1 MTRVLELPTGAL
13 SDAMALVS
21 LTQEQLLA
29 LGQLL
34 STGESLPP
42 VKPSFVA
49 KVSESL
55 SIDEK
60 KCWQVLPISFFLLGT
75 AGSAKEIVADFR
87 QFFEEEEED
96 LALRAKVLTQLDEN
110 REALE
115 SLCTEK
121 PERVR
126 AKKIRKLRDRPE
138 PCAESFR
145 TICQLRPLFEGS
157 ENQEDIVGLVPSIL
171 VEIKLNSVNDE
182 EETISFSLSRE
193 KLESFKKTLERALSK
208 VGKIQERYG
217 KELIGN

>member
-1 MTRVLELPTGAL
+1 MTRVLELPTEAL
-13 SDAMALVS
+13 SDATALVS

-29 LGQLL
+29 LDRLL

-42 VKPSFVA
+42 VEPSFVA
-49 KVSESL
+49 KVGESL
-55 SIDEK
+55 GIDEK

-75 AGSAKEIVADFR
+75 AGPAKEIIADFR
-87 QFFEEEEED
+87 QFFEEEED
-96 LALRAKVLTQLDEN
+96 LALRAKVLAQLDAN

-121 PERVR
+121 PERAR
-126 AKKIRKLRDRPE
+126 ARKIQRLRDRPE

-171 VEIKLNSVNDE
+171 VEIKLNSANDE
-182 EETISFSLSRE
+182 EETIVFSLSPE
-193 KLESFKKTLERALSK
+193 KMESLKKTLERALYK
-208 VGKIQERYG
+208 IRKIQERYE
-217 KELIGN
+217 KQILNSN

>member
-1 MTRVLELPTGAL
+1 MTRVLKLSTEAM

-21 LTQEQLLA
+21 LTREQLLA
-29 LGQLL
+29 LDRLL
-34 STGESLPP
+34 STGESLLPIES
-42 VKPSFVA
+42 SFVE
-49 KVSESL
+49 KISESL

-60 KCWQVLPISFFLLGT
+60 KCWQVLPISIFLLGT
-75 AGSAKEIVADFR
+75 AGSAKEIIADFR
-87 QFFEEEEED
+87 QFFEEGEED
-96 LALRAKVLTQLDEN
+96 LALRKKALAQLDAN

-121 PERVR
+121 PERAR

-193 KLESFKKTLERALSK
+193 KLESFKKTLERTLHK
-208 VGKIQERYG
+208 IGKIQERYG
-217 KELIGN
+217 DQLIGN

>member
-1 MTRVLELPTGAL
+1 MTRVLELPTEAL
-13 SDAMALVS
+13 SDVMALVS

-29 LGQLL
+29 FDRLL
-34 STGESLPP
+34 SMGESLLPIE
-42 VKPSFVA
+42 PSFVE
-49 KVSESL
+49 KISESL
-55 SIDEK
+55 GIDEK
-60 KCWQVLPISFFLLGT
+60 KCRQVLPISLYLLGT
-75 AGSAKEIVADFR
+75 KGSAEEVVGDLR
-87 QFFEEEEED
+87 RLLEEEND
-96 LALRAKVLTQLDEN
+96 LELKAKALAQLDAN
-110 REALE
+110 HEALE

-121 PERVR
+121 PERAR